1 MVQRLRLGLI
11 RQQLR
16 LKATP
21 AATLQTRA
29 ASALIAGHV
38 GTSQFLMFHTVNT
51 KMFVFKHP
59 KFYEEFRQRSKR
71 AQKNNPSLKQQATSV
86 KQQASSWIDKPQAAS
101 RKRQTASHKLKYQSL
116 KIFLYQ
122 YNQNNLEQGPS
133 PLRQDSGCSFP
144 HKVLEACNRRLQL

>member
-71 AQKNNPSLKQQATSV
+71 AQKNNPSLKQQATSSKPQASSSKPQAGSTSH
-86 KQQASSWIDKPQAAS
+86 KQQAASAKQQATSSN
-101 RKRQTASHKLKYQSL
+101 T
-116 KIFLYQ
+116 
-122 YNQNNLEQGPS
+122 
-133 PLRQDSGCSFP
+133 
-144 HKVLEACNRRLQL
+144 KV